1 MGKKIIRPF
10 VATKDPMVRDIL
22 QRMSNRSDEGLTKY
36 KVDMEMAKKPFS
48 KWIDDVQ
55 EEAWDMIVYLEK
67 VRRVL
72 KKANII

>member
-22 QRMSNRSDEGLTKY
+22 QRMSDRADEGLTKY
-36 KVDMEMAKKPFS
+36 KIDMEMANKPFS

-67 VRRVL
+67 VRQVL
-72 KKANII
+72 KKAKII

>member
-22 QRMSNRSDEGLTKY
+22 QRMSDRSDEGLTKY

>member
-10 VATKDPMVRDIL
+10 VATKDPMVRDII

-36 KVDMEMAKKPFS
+36 TVKKEMAKKPFG

>member
-22 QRMSNRSDEGLTKY
+22 QRMSERSDEGLTKY
-36 KVDMEMAKKPFS
+36 KVDMEMANKPFG

>member
-22 QRMSNRSDEGLTKY
+22 QRMSDRSDEGLTKY
-36 KVDMEMAKKPFS
+36 KINMEMAKKPFG

-55 EEAWDMIVYLEK
+55 EYAADMILYLEK
-67 VRRVL
+67 VRTVL
-72 KKANII
+72 KKENII